1 MRSDSRLVRAI
12 VVVIVIMISLGL
24 VLSTFSFPV

>member
-1 MRSDSRLVRAI
+1 MMEGSRLARAVMI
-12 VVVIVIMISLGL
+12 VVVIVICLGL